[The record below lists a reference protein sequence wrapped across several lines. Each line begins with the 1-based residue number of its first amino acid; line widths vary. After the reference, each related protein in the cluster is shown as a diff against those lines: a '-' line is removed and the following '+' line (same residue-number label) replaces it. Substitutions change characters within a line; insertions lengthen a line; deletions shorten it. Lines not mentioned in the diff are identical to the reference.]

1 MKKIVYRIKI
11 KTHNALKCIH
21 YLLFFWVFLMC
32 QPVLYAQ
39 TAQTMPDNAGMVLNA
54 QTFEKAQQ
62 ALQDAYQAEKAVC
75 VKKFFVN
82 SCLNE
87 AQKQHR
93 QKKVG
98 INTQYLMYLQKNR
111 EQQKYVDELRRQAN
125 EARSEYEA
133 AQVQENQK
141 KYQDKLERYAKENQ
155 LELKPPSPLK
165 STIEPKPPLSE
176 NIIQKNQ
183 QTFNDKTQQ
192 KDVRQKAL
200 DARVTQLDKIVQ
212 ELKNKP

>member
-1 MKKIVYRIKI
+1 MKKTAYRIKI
-11 KTHNALKCIH
+11 KMNNALNYIY
-21 YLLFFWVFLMC
+21 YLLFFMVFLIC
-32 QPVLYAQ
+32 QPVLAQ
-39 TAQTMPDNAGMVLNA
+39 IAQTMPDNAGVVLNA

-62 ALQDAYQAEKAVC
+62 ALQDAYQAQKAVC

-82 SCLNE
+82 NCLNE

-125 EARSEYEA
+125 EAHSEHEA
-133 AQVQENQK
+133 AQVHENQK
-141 KYQDKLERYAKENQ
+141 KYQDKLERYAKDNQ
-155 LELKPPSPLK
+155 LELKPPSPPK
-165 STIEPKPPLSE
+165 SAIEPKPPLSE
-176 NIIQKNQ
+176 DIIQKNQ